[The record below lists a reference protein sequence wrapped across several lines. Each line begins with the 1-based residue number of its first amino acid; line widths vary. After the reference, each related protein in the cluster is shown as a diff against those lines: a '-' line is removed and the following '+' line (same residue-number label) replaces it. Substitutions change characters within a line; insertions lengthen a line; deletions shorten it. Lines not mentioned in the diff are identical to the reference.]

1 MKVTITRNG
10 KFAILNLPCS
20 QPAMEKAQSECD
32 VTDVTDTSFR
42 IVHINSSWGELHRL
56 EGQTVDLDHLNLFA
70 RTLDSLAESEYEAFS
85 AGVYARNVNVL
96 RDMINLSLSNS
107 IFTVVKE
114 GETLRDIGYRRYM
127 DTHGAISEE
136 ERKNTD
142 FDAIAKEMLDTVPGT
157 ATPYG
162 TVYETGDPVVDFFD
176 GVHIPAFIDQ
186 DFVYSLYLQK
196 DGAKEY
202 LMLPV
207 ARGAVDKALKR
218 LGASDPH
225 ECTIKYDMCDS
236 NSSERLDDIVFSD
249 ENADIYDVNRMC
261 RSISKMS
268 KEEYVKFAAVAE
280 YMQTRSKVDGVKD
293 LAAISEQLDSFTFAP
308 GVTDEYELGRW
319 LIQESD
325 RYSYDPDLD
334 DYYNYAGFGSDTK
347 YYEIGFFVEAGY
359 VGNTYGVRFDELLG
373 HNSGMGGMQ

>member
-20 QPAMEKAQSECD
+20 QTAMEKAQRECD
-32 VTDVTDTSFR
+32 VADVTDTSFR

-56 EGQTVDLDHLNLFA
+56 DGQTVDLDHLNLLA
-70 RTLDSLAESEYEAFS
+70 RTLDSLDTREYEAFC
-85 AGVYARNVNVL
+85 AGVYARNISGL

-114 GETLRDIGYRRYM
+114 GETLRDIGFRRYM
-127 DTHGAISEE
+127 DIHGGISEE
-136 ERKNTD
+136 DRKKTD
-142 FDAIAKEMLDTVPGT
+142 FDAIAKEMLETVPGT
-157 ATPYG
+157 VTPYG

-176 GVHIPAFIDQ
+176 GVHIPAFLDQ

-196 DGAKEY
+196 DGAREY

-207 ARGAVDKALKR
+207 EKGAVDKALKR
-218 LGASDPH
+218 LGANDPS
-225 ECTIKYDMCDS
+225 ECTIKYDMCGTE
-236 NSSERLDDIVFSD
+236 SSDLIDDIVFSD
-249 ENADIYDVNRMC
+249 ENADIYDVNRFASNAKDMC
-261 RSISKMS
+261 
-268 KEEYVKFAAVAE
+268 KEDYAKLAAVTE
-280 YMQTRSKVDGVKD
+280 YMQTRSKVEGIKD
-293 LAAISEQLDSFTFAP
+293 LVEISEQLDSFTFAP

-319 LIQESD
+319 LIKESD

-334 DYYNYAGFGSDTK
+334 DYYNYAGFGSDTMN
-347 YYEIGFFVEAGY
+347 YEKGFFVEAGY